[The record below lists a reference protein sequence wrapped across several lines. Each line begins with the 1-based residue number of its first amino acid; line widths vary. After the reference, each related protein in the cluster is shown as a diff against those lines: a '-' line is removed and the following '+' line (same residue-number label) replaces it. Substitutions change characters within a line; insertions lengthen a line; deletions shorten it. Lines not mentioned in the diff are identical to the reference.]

1 MFLSLLSPKCH
12 IRGFHIGDLP
22 ITAQRQTQDWG
33 HGRNRQSPSLRAGSA
48 ARLFTPLSS
57 CNLTQ
62 GPLASLALELH
73 ELLPRHPKAST
84 QALSR
89 RTQLLVSKDK
99 QEKKRAE
106 QAEQAAKPLLFCR
119 HSS

>member
-1 MFLSLLSPKCH
+1 MVETGKVPPLEQALRLDCSP
-12 IRGFHIGDLP
+12 
-22 ITAQRQTQDWG
+22 
-33 HGRNRQSPSLRAGSA
+33 
-48 ARLFTPLSS
+48 PLSS

-84 QALSR
+84 QALSC